1 MAKIT
6 LDSSYIDSGWSSKL
20 NSNVIWEQHMD
31 LTQSQRDNL
40 KQERLLNDKSSQ
52 AALENATRE
61 NNVDILSNAYICAWD
76 EIKTGA
82 DIFSTNIEER

>member
-6 LDSSYIDSGWSSKL
+6 LDSSYIDSSWASRL

-31 LTQSQRDNL
+31 LTQSERDNL
-40 KQERLLNDKSSQ
+40 KQERLLNNKSHQ
-52 AALENATRE
+52 ELQVATRE
-61 NNVDILSNAYICAWD
+61 NDIDILGNAYICAWD

-82 DIFSTNIEER
+82 DIFSTTIEER